1 MTLLTG
7 TVIGPGGLPLS
18 DAAVHFLDGPVP
30 LPGVAQLTSDD
41 GRFGLAAP
49 APGTYRLRVDAPG
62 FGARTVTVHVRDEP
76 EIVRDIH
83 LAPPSE

>member
-7 TVIGPGGLPLS
+7 RVTGPGGRPLA
-18 DAAVHFLDGPVP
+18 DAAIHFLEGPVP
-30 LPGVAQLTSDD
+30 LPDVAQLTAED

-62 FGARTVTVHVRDEP
+62 FGARTVTVDVRDEP
-76 EIVRDIH
+76 EIVRDI
-83 LAPPSE
+83 LLEDPSE